1 MRPSDSIVHHLA
13 GYSDCVVKGEKYN
26 ENGNA
31 KDELGQ
37 KRGGI
42 TSVHG
47 LGDGSQHSAHDFF
60 QPA

>member
-13 GYSDCVVKGEKYN
+13 GYSDRVIKGEKYN
-26 ENGNA
+26 KDGNA
-31 KDELGQ
+31 KDAVEQ

-42 TSVHG
+42 TNGHG
-47 LGDGSQHSAHDFF
+47 VEDGSQHPAHDFF